1 MKIFLTQEK
10 TMKTTIALVL
20 ALTLTAG
27 VAQAQTITDTAVAVN
42 SGGEFAGQFDTV
54 IQALICTGLA
64 GELAGRRQYTVFA
77 PTDGAFAALGLNE
90 TNICTAFNNA
100 VLKNILLYHVS
111 PGRRLAADVLEGSNV
126 RMMNKSFTYPFLDGN
141 SAYLRD
147 NSDLTADAEIIV
159 TDVTASNGV
168 IHVINQVLL
177 P

>member
-1 MKIFLTQEK
+1 MKITV
-10 TMKTTIALVL
+10 AL
-20 ALTLTAG
+20 ALTLTLAAG

-42 SGGEFAGQFDTV
+42 SSGQFAGEFDTV

-64 GELAGRRQYTVFA
+64 GELAGRKQYTVFA
-77 PTDGAFAALGLNE
+77 PTDGAFAALGLDE
-90 TNICTAFNNA
+90 TNICTTFSNA

-111 PGRRLAADVLEGSNV
+111 PGRRLASDVLEGSNV
-126 RMMNKSFTYPFLDGN
+126 RMLNKSFTYPFLDN
-141 SAYLRD
+141 NAAYLRD

-168 IHVINQVLL
+168 IHVIDQVLL